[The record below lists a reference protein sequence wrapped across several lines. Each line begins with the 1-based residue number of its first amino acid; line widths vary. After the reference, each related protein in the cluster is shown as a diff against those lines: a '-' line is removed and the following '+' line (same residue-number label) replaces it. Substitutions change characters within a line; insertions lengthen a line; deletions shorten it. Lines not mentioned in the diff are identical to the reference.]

1 MNTPHTLGHIGWSP
15 DYKSTPKLP
24 AIGNLQPV
32 DQRRIVRSLPV
43 TTGFFWWRET
53 SNDEWRVIH
62 VISHE
67 LDGAVTNPDYLST
80 YDVHH
85 HRWSGRSM
93 RCWREYDPI
102 GEWCEILPPN
112 TPDQERKSPASDGSI

>member
-1 MNTPHTLGHIGWSP
+1 MENTDTQKTCESP
-15 DYKSTPKLP
+15 SSGSPLPRLVRNLPETP
-24 AIGNLQPV
+24 
-32 DQRRIVRSLPV
+32 
-43 TTGFFWWRET
+43 GFFWWREN

-67 LDGAVTNPDYLST
+67 LDGAVTNPEYLST

-93 RCWREYDPI
+93 GCWREHDPI

-112 TPDQERKSPASDGSI
+112 AKVSDRHE